1 MSDRHMSV
9 NLQDAQLIA
18 GSCEGVRNLMVYNG
32 KYMPAASCKNMRNSE
47 YLMLV
52 FHNKVYVPL
61 TKKVKRG
68 ICLNPPKKELIL
80 KEILKEIQKMP
91 DPSKYNLGFD
101 DASNVDREWLLDL
114 LATFNEDHRYFDKG
128 RLQAREKGES
138 RQRR

>member
-1 MSDRHMSV
+1 MSV

-32 KYMPAASCKNMRNSE
+32 KYMPAPSCKNMRNSE

-52 FHNKVYVPL
+52 YHNKVYVPP

-91 DPSKYNLGFD
+91 HPS
-101 DASNVDREWLLDL
+101 
-114 LATFNEDHRYFDKG
+114 
-128 RLQAREKGES
+128 
-138 RQRR
+138 